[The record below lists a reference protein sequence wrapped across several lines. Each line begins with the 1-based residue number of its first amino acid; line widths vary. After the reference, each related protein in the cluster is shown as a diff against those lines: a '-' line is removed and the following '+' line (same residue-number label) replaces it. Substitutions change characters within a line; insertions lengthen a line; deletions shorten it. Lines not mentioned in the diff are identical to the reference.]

1 MLEVKNLTISFKMY
15 DRLLNQ
21 IIKDTIHHM
30 SIEVK
35 AGEIHAV
42 VGSSGSGKSL
52 LAHAVMD
59 ILPENAIKGGEIF
72 YEGKLLDKKLIKKLR
87 GKEISL
93 IPQSIAYLDPLSKL
107 SKQIFGKGYDKKKAE

>member
-52 LAHAVMD
+52 IAHAFMD
-59 ILPENAIKGGEIF
+59 ILPENAITGGEIF
-72 YEGKLLDKKLIKKLR
+72 YE
-87 GKEISL
+87 
-93 IPQSIAYLDPLSKL
+93 
-107 SKQIFGKGYDKKKAE
+107 